1 MPAAILIALAV
12 LALLA
17 AAVELSL
24 PRLAAAR
31 VERRLTESGGVA
43 AVEIAAFPAL
53 RLLRNGGDRI
63 VVRGTGVTVGLS
75 GAAGGGLA
83 ALDGFAEVDVELID
97 FRAGPFDVA
106 AFVLAGTGAGSYA
119 MAAEGRIAA
128 IELVALGDRLLRA
141 ALPGGSVLE
150 ALAGVTP
157 LDSRSLPFTIAVD
170 LQSEPSGL
178 RASIGG
184 GSIGA
189 YPVGPVASTIAAAVA
204 RRLEI
209 VP

>member
-1 MPAAILIALAV
+1 VAAAILIALTV

-17 AAVELSL
+17 TAIELGL

-63 VVRGTGVTVGLS
+63 VVRGTGMTIGLG
-75 GAAGGGLA
+75 GASSGGLA
-83 ALDGFAEVDVELID
+83 ALDRFAEVDVELVD
-97 FRAGPFDVA
+97 LRAGPFDVA

-119 MAAEGRIAA
+119 MAAEGWIAA
-128 IELVALGDRLLRA
+128 SELADRLLRA
-141 ALPGGSVLE
+141 ALPGGGVLG

-157 LDSRSLPFTIAVD
+157 LDSRSLPFTLAVD
-170 LQSEPSGL
+170 LQSEPGGL
-178 RASIGG
+178 RTSIGG
-184 GSIGA
+184 GSIGG